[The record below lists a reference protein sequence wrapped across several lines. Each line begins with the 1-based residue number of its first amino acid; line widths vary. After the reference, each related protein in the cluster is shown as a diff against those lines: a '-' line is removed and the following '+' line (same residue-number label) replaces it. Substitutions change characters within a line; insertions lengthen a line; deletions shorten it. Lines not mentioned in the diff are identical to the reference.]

1 VAIFRIIIL
10 AGLFVA
16 PAFGRGAVIHAGGAW
31 AAIDYGGVCEVR
43 ARSARVAP
51 KGKVQA
57 IASFAFSPDRKRWGE
72 FAARL
77 SRMPRPGSSVLLAIG
92 SQQFLLV
99 SRGATAWSRG
109 PAQEQAIIA
118 AARTGQSLRI
128 ETRDQAGRR
137 YRDDYSLAGAP
148 TAIDAA
154 AARCAGKMQRQ

>member
-1 VAIFRIIIL
+1 MSLFRIFIL
-10 AGLFVA
+10 TALLSA
-16 PAFGRGAVIHAGGAW
+16 PALGRGSVIQAGDAW
-31 AAIDYGGVCEVR
+31 AAIDYGGVCEAR
-43 ARSARVAP
+43 ARAVRVAP

-57 IASFAFSPDRKRWGE
+57 IASFSFSPDRKRWGE

-77 SRMPRPGSSVLLAIG
+77 TRIPRQGSSVLLAIG

-128 ETRDQAGRR
+128 ETRDEAGRR
-137 YRDDYSLAGAP
+137 YRDDYSLTGAP

-154 AARCAGKMQRQ
+154 AARCAGKMQRR